1 MQCQFVRVY
10 SVRVRSVQVCYVIV
24 CGYTY
29 RSFLNYQRSIT
40 RRLVIHQSL
49 IGYIDDLDTDS
60 EMHMNHQLKSILKLY
75 Y

>member
-1 MQCQFVRVY
+1 MQCRFVRVCC
-10 SVRVRSVQVCYVIV
+10 VLVRSVQVCYVKV

-40 RRLVIHQSL
+40 RQLVIHQSL
-49 IGYIDDLDTDS
+49 IGYIYDLDTDS
-60 EMHMNHQLKSILKLY
+60 EMHMNHPLKSILKLY